1 MFFLLLFSA
10 RCPTSW
16 VKHGVS
22 CYYINDT
29 ATLKMMDAR
38 NECQSMGGDLPII
51 KSAEEDAFLLD
62 LMNNQTTVTKF
73 GGWIGLV
80 RKAADSEFYWID
92 DTPLEG
98 QEQYTAWSRREPNNL
113 GGNEDCANKYANIHD
128 RKWNDFP
135 CEFEANHQETAPVVL
150 CQKPL

>member
-1 MFFLLLFSA
+1 
-10 RCPTSW
+10 
-16 VKHGVS
+16 
-22 CYYINDT
+22 
-29 ATLKMMDAR
+29 MDAR

-62 LMNNQTTVTKF
+62 LMNSQTTVTTF

-92 DTPLEG
+92 DTLLEG
-98 QEQYTAWSRREPNNL
+98 QYTAWSQGEPNNV

-128 RKWNDFP
+128 KKWNDFP
-135 CEFEANHQETAPVVL
+135 CEVGADFRETAPVVL